1 MALLQQVIRNNT
13 FTSGEDQGAAEHLF
27 QLNHVRVREP
37 LPNDEIYAGQGSRL
51 FVPVLL
57 QDHTGQVDLRM
68 REKAALEL
76 SGCDEKADF
85 KQDTIDSA
93 LKFPMLAASG
103 SWCGSEGQWRIMRK
117 MTWR

>member
-1 MALLQQVIRNNT
+1 MDATGEAIFLTPAATLTVVALLQQVIHNKT

-37 LPNDEIYAGQGSRL
+37 LPNEIYAGQGSRL

-57 QDHTGQVDLRM
+57 QDHTGQMELRM

-76 SGCDEKADF
+76 SGCVEKAEF
-85 KQDTIDSA
+85 QQDTIDSA
-93 LKFPMLAASG
+93 LKFPML
-103 SWCGSEGQWRIMRK
+103 
-117 MTWR
+117 